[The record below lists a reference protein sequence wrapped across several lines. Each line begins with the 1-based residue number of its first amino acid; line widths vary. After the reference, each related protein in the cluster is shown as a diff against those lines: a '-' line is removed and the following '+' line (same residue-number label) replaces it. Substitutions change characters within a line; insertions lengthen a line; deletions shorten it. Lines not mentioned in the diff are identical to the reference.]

1 MGEASRRQKLDP
13 NYGKVPSLA
22 TPSQKYKHSE
32 IIFQELIEQF
42 QVEFTHLFNAKT
54 VPENYQTVTEQV
66 RLWFKDKLL
75 TYREPDR
82 VYLAKYVF
90 FMLVEME
97 EHVSFSPLAISCI
110 FKAVKD
116 YFSPSE
122 IQGLLNRFEGELPTA
137 QYFTTDPC
145 EQFAYE
151 EMVKEA
157 RLSLAVDSN
166 P

>member
-1 MGEASRRQKLDP
+1 MGEASRRKKLDP
-13 NYGKVPSLA
+13 HYGTVPSLS
-22 TPSQKYKHSE
+22 TPDLKYKHSE
-32 IIFQELIEQF
+32 IIFEELTEHF
-42 QVEFTHLFNAKT
+42 KVELAHLFNAKT
-54 VPENYQTVTEQV
+54 VPENYQTVTEEV
-66 RLWFKDKLL
+66 SLWLHDKLL
-75 TYREPDR
+75 TYRKPDR

-90 FMLVEME
+90 FMLVEIE

-145 EQFAYE
+145 EKFAYE

-157 RLSLAVDSN
+157 RLSLTINSKL
-166 P
+166 